1 MSSSP
6 TNKSAAT
13 AVAACI
19 KEDATSANA
28 HSLSKPEEESP
39 SVSQSNSSEST
50 DPPINVKFQIKAL
63 GFSYLK
69 ISFIFTTIYYKK
81 VSFLLK
87 VGLWNPVSSFTDKG
101 SFTNYVD
108 KILAFFD
115 HLPPSIDIFYDM
127 NVDKKWKF

>member
-28 HSLSKPEEESP
+28 HSLSKPEESP

-50 DPPINVKFQIKAL
+50 DPPINVKSQIKAL
-63 GFSYLK
+63 SYRETRLYRRLSKEGLLK
-69 ISFIFTTIYYKK
+69 IILETKFIFSLTAT
-81 VSFLLK
+81 
-87 VGLWNPVSSFTDKG
+87 
-101 SFTNYVD
+101 
-108 KILAFFD
+108 
-115 HLPPSIDIFYDM
+115 
-127 NVDKKWKF
+127 

>member
-13 AVAACI
+13 ADAACI

-28 HSLSKPEEESP
+28 HSLSKPKEESP

-50 DPPINVKFQIKAL
+50 DPPINVKSQIKAL

-69 ISFIFTTIYYKK
+69 FI
-81 VSFLLK
+81 
-87 VGLWNPVSSFTDKG
+87 
-101 SFTNYVD
+101 
-108 KILAFFD
+108 
-115 HLPPSIDIFYDM
+115 
-127 NVDKKWKF
+127 

>member
-69 ISFIFTTIYYKK
+69 ISFIFTTF
-81 VSFLLK
+81 FLQNGKLPIEGRALK
-87 VGLWNPVSSFTDKG
+87 PCIK
-101 SFTNYVD
+101 
-108 KILAFFD
+108 
-115 HLPPSIDIFYDM
+115 FYR
-127 NVDKKWKF
+127 

>member
-13 AVAACI
+13 ADAACI

-28 HSLSKPEEESP
+28 HSLSKPKEESP

-50 DPPINVKFQIKAL
+50 DLPINVKSQIKAL

-69 ISFIFTTIYYKK
+69 ISFIFTTIQ
-81 VSFLLK
+81 
-87 VGLWNPVSSFTDKG
+87 KG
-101 SFTNYVD
+101 
-108 KILAFFD
+108 
-115 HLPPSIDIFYDM
+115 
-127 NVDKKWKF
+127 KFPIEGFESLYHVLQIKGHSQTTLT